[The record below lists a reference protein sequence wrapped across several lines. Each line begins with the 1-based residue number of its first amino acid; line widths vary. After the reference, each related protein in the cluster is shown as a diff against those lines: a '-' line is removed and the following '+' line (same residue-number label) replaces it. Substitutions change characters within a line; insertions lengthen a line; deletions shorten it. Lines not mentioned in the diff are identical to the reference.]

1 MTSRIYQC
9 TKCNYS
15 LITSLLLPAKGT
27 HCKKA
32 SEWPSSIL
40 SIGGHFAAKMEE
52 FVFAWH
58 VIPIGRSHSFFFFF
72 FAPYDTKVL
81 WVQLGSF

>member
-72 FAPYDTKVL
+72 APYDTKVL